1 MLLLLCIK
9 YKTKMKKFIIAI
21 TVLLVYNNLLAQD
34 ETVKSIKDETG
45 KRNIQNKSTDTS
57 SKNWKKGGLIS
68 INLAQGSLSNW
79 AAGGD
84 KFSMSVNMYLNA
96 HAYYKKG
103 KNSWDNNLDFYLGYV
118 NTTSLGS
125 RKNDDRIDLTSK
137 YGYAL
142 NSRLNLSTL
151 FNFRTQFYNGYD
163 YSNNTKKLTSTF
175 MAPAYL
181 LLSIGLDYKPTPD
194 LSIFFSPLSS
204 RWVVVRDNYLS
215 SLGLYGVKA
224 GKKSANEIGAFASI
238 NYSKN
243 LNKIVS
249 YKGKLDLFSNYK
261 NKTQN
266 IDIFMTN
273 LFSAKL
279 SKILSATWSLDLI
292 YDDDVKLFGNNK
304 NAPALQLKSL
314 FGVGLMVKL

>member
-1 MLLLLCIK
+1 
-9 YKTKMKKFIIAI
+9 MKKLIVAVIAI
-21 TVLLVYNNLLAQD
+21 LVNINLMAQD
-34 ETVKSIKDETG
+34 ETVKSIKDETS
-45 KRNIQNKSTDTS
+45 KRNIQNKTTDTS
-57 SKNWKKGGLIS
+57 KKNWKKGGLVS

-118 NTTSLGS
+118 NTTTLGS

-142 NSRLNLSTL
+142 NPKLNLSTL
-151 FNFRTQFYNGYD
+151 FNFRTQFYSGYD
-163 YSNNTKKLTSTF
+163 YSNNTKKLTSNF
-175 MAPAYL
+175 MAPAYI

-204 RWVVVRDNYLS
+204 RWVVVNDSYLS
-215 SLGLYGVKA
+215 SLGLYGVKP

-261 NKTQN
+261 NKPQN